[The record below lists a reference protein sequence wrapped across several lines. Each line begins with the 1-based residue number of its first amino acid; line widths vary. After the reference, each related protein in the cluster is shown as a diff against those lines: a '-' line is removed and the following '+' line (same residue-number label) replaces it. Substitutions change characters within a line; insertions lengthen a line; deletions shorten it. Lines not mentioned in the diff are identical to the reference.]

1 MTSSRSSPL
10 TLSSVRL
17 TSTDATLALLVCLT
31 ASTRLSTQ
39 SHQVASIRQLQ
50 GFPGP
55 RLQTPLLKGQ
65 FLATPPSP
73 VNYRQRENWVIQGRF
88 LLSRPQIP
96 PAVPLSGLLPPPEQR
111 ALNWLLTCS
120 TITYS
125 VASLKTTWQLQFSWK
140 SRLRGQKRSYSGHN
154 SSSFGL
160 NPWICHCYPLHLAY
174 SINFKGVVSCQYC
187 QLLLL
192 LFLQAIRDSMC
203 SLRSQHPI

>member
-1 MTSSRSSPL
+1 MKCRGKQTIYSCNNHKQCELADGRARSGPL
-10 TLSSVRL
+10 SQSSVRL

-96 PAVPLSGLLPPPEQR
+96 PAVPLSGRLPPNREP
-111 ALNWLLTCS
+111 
-120 TITYS
+120 
-125 VASLKTTWQLQFSWK
+125 
-140 SRLRGQKRSYSGHN
+140 
-154 SSSFGL
+154 
-160 NPWICHCYPLHLAY
+160 
-174 SINFKGVVSCQYC
+174 
-187 QLLLL
+187 
-192 LFLQAIRDSMC
+192 
-203 SLRSQHPI
+203 